1 MMENYIDI
9 AYKSVNKVN
18 EILCGDTVEVVREND
33 KTILVLADGLGS
45 GVKAN
50 ILSTMTCKI
59 ASTMMK
65 EGESIFET
73 IDTIMKTLPV
83 CKVRNLAYSTFAIIE
98 IDESGYCSV
107 IEYDNPPLF
116 FLRNHEIVPLEK
128 STLTYEDKKVFSSS
142 FQLELGDQLI
152 VVSDGVIHAGVGGIM
167 NLGWQWE
174 HVADFLKKESKLYKS
189 AERIATAL
197 LDACNTLYDYKP
209 GDDTTVASIVL
220 RRPESVDLF
229 SGPPEDPE
237 QDAQFVSRFMDNNHK
252 KVVCGGTASNII
264 ASNLNRE
271 VETSLDYIDPLVPP
285 IGKIKGIDLVTEGV
299 LTLSRTVEI
308 IKQYR
313 AQESTN
319 LSKLDGATKLA
330 KLLIEDCTHITF
342 WIGSAIN
349 PAHQNPDFP
358 SELSIKRSVLTELM
372 DQLKSLG
379 KVITIHYI

>member
-1 MMENYIDI
+1 MINHYIDI

-18 EILCGDTVEVVREND
+18 EILCGDTVEVVREDD

-59 ASTMMK
+59 ASTMLK
-65 EGESIFET
+65 EGESITET
-73 IDTIMKTLPV
+73 IDTIMNTLPV

-98 IDESGYCSV
+98 IDSRGYCST
-107 IEYDNPPLF
+107 IEYDNPPIFL
-116 FLRNHEIVPLEK
+116 LRNHNVIPLEK
-128 STLTYEDKKVFSSS
+128 SVLTYEDKKVLSSS

-174 HVADFLKKESKLYKS
+174 HVAEFLKKESRLYKS
-189 AERIATAL
+189 AEGISTAL
-197 LDACNTLYDYKP
+197 LDACNTLYDFKP
-209 GDDTTVASIVL
+209 GDDTTVASIIM
-220 RRPESVDLF
+220 RSPEAVDLF
-229 SGPPEDPE
+229 SGPPENPE
-237 QDAQFVSRFMDNNHK
+237 DDAAFIRNFMK
-252 KVVCGGTASNII
+252 SKRTKVVCGGTASNIV
-264 ASNLNRE
+264 ASNLSTE
-271 VETSLDYIDPLVPP
+271 VVTSLDYLDPDIPP
-285 IGKIKGIDLVTEGV
+285 VGKIKGIDLVTEGV

-308 IKQYR
+308 IKKYR
-313 AQESTN
+313 TQESTR
-319 LSKLDGATKLA
+319 LTKMDGATQLA

-358 SELSIKRSVLTELM
+358 SQFGIKRSVLNDLIE
-372 DQLKSLG
+372 QLKKLG
-379 KVITIHYI
+379 KVIQIHYI